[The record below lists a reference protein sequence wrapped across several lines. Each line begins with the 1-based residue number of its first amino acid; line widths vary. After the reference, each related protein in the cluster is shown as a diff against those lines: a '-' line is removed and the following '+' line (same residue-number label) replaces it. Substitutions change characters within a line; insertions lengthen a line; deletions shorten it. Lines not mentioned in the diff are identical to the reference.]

1 MAMNT
6 FENNHSH
13 FPSSNRGS
21 EEALRPSPL
30 HSQEIARIHLT
41 ERGALVL
48 EDDRTQRA
56 ALNAVCTNNWRISP
70 DRMLLIPIEASDTLP
85 IVVDRVETLLTKH
98 FEATG
103 SFPASII
110 TDYNLA
116 PQITSLEVWRA
127 VDFSF
132 ARSGLSEPWGKV
144 GRVLVTGARINH
156 EIQAALDSERID
168 FWVSKPFKISTLT
181 AAVESSI
188 LKRL

>member
-1 MAMNT
+1 MNNLDNT
-6 FENNHSH
+6 HSH
-13 FPSSNRGS
+13 FPSSDRRPD
-21 EEALRPSPL
+21 EPLRPSSL
-30 HSQEIARIHLT
+30 SSQEIARIHLA

-48 EDDRTQRA
+48 EDDRIQRA
-56 ALNAVCTNNWRISP
+56 ALNAVCTNKWKISP
-70 DRMLLIPIEASDTLP
+70 DRMLLVPIEASDTLP

-116 PQITSLEVWRA
+116 PQITSLQVWRA
-127 VDFSF
+127 VDLSF
-132 ARSGLSEPWGKV
+132 ARSGLSDPWGKV
-144 GRVLVTGARINH
+144 GRVLVTGARING
-156 EIQAALDSERID
+156 EIQAALGSERID

-188 LKRL
+188 FKRL